1 MKKNKEFFY
10 TDFNSLGSVM
20 NEIVQNSNLKNG
32 VKKATLFKFWNK
44 VAGKKFEQ
52 YSKIESLNT
61 DGVLTVACAN
71 AAVSSELLM
80 FKQDIIK
87 KINIYA
93 KPLGLEISD
102 INFSH
107 KLWKNEKRAEIFSQ
121 EASKNPYKHDLSGF
135 NPDEIELDEKETASI
150 KASIDANK
158 FASEKQRTKMYNAII
173 KDLKI
178 QKYCSKNTSNP

>member
-20 NEIVQNSNLKNG
+20 NEIVQNSNFKNG

-44 VAGKKFEQ
+44 VAGKKFEK
-52 YSKIESLNT
+52 YSKIESLNAA
-61 DGVLTVACAN
+61 GVLIVACAN

-93 KPLGLEISD
+93 KSLGIEITD

-107 KLWKNEKRAEIFSQ
+107 KLWKNEKREEIFAQEVSQ
-121 EASKNPYKHDLSGF
+121 NPYKHDLSGF
-135 NPDEIELDEKETASI
+135 NPDEIELDNEEVASI
-150 KASIDANK
+150 RASIDANK

-178 QKYCSKNTSNP
+178 QKYIKENNL